1 MFDTHLLPI
10 NKTAAFVVSG
20 GVHFEAKIKQHCHDE
35 RVNCPS
41 IRKQWAS
48 GNLFNL
54 TGMKVGWLTVIG
66 LSEEKDNRWVCRCV
80 CGKYVFR
87 TAKSLQRIKSVDDKC
102 LHCAKLDYLSK
113 KTSHIK

>member
-20 GVHFEAKIKQHCHDE
+20 GVHFDAKIKPNPHDE
-35 RVNCPS
+35 RDTMPYLR
-41 IRKQWAS
+41 RKWDTQKI
-48 GNLFNL
+48 FNL
-54 TGMKVGWLTVIG
+54 TGLKVGWLTVIG

-87 TAKSLQRIKSVDDKC
+87 KAKSLQRIKSVDDKC